1 MLYDANREQPTT
13 FRSLSL
19 PQGAP
24 TKNTLQQDSTKP
36 QLSHSISTSN
46 QSTGDYRFSGIS
58 SAAQSSALCTQKTHD
73 QFMKDWYEKKSRKF
87 HKKRRHSYIYGPPPQ
102 PTLPDKISNAAIL
115 TPGLLPEHIKNH
127 PLINMQVNKN
137 QLRSRVDK

>member
-1 MLYDANREQPTT
+1 MLYDATRKQPTT

-24 TKNTLQQDSTKP
+24 TKNTLQQDSIKP
-36 QLSHSISTSN
+36 QLFHSKSTSN
-46 QSTGDYRFSGIS
+46 QSTGDYRFSVTS
-58 SAAQSSALCTQKTHD
+58 SGARSSALCTQKTHD

-102 PTLPDKISNAAIL
+102 ATFPDKICSAAIL
-115 TPGLLPEHIKNH
+115 TPGLLPEHIKNS
-127 PLINMQVNKN
+127 NE
-137 QLRSRVDK
+137 